1 LDFSER
7 KFAEVERFVSH
18 RDQLLD
24 PEFMSADHNCLVGEK
39 GVGKTV
45 LACQRA
51 LMACGGNHAKVL
63 YVSLDD
69 TLFAGDS
76 MYQLAKMAEDRGVEL
91 IIFDD
96 VHRYPNWKAE

>member
-1 LDFSER
+1 
-7 KFAEVERFVSH
+7 
-18 RDQLLD
+18 
-24 PEFMSADHNCLVGEK
+24 
-39 GVGKTV
+39 
-45 LACQRA
+45 
-51 LMACGGNHAKVL
+51 MACGGNHAKVL